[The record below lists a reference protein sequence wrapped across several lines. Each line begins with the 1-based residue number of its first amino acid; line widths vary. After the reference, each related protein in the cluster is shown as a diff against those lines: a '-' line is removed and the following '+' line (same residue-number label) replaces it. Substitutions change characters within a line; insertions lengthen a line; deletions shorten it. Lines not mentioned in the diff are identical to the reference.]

1 MTMEGLNYYTK
12 DEVDDIISGG
22 GSGSS
27 VFMKRS
33 VYDANNNGIVDNAE
47 ACNGHTVATNVPANA
62 VFTDTTYTAGSGI
75 QISNGVIS
83 CTYAKLPQGTNFK
96 DSTSDLYY
104 FLCTLDL
111 SELAGRTSF
120 NGMFSNCKALTNV
133 PLFDTSNG
141 TDFTQMFIGCDHLV
155 SVPQFNLASATKT
168 YGMFYYCDALTS
180 APLQNT
186 GNVTDM
192 ENMFQRCKALVT
204 APSLDM
210 SSVTKCP
217 YMFKDCTAL
226 TSVPQYN
233 MSNCTD
239 PGAMFN
245 GCSALVTVPQF
256 NWSSV
261 TSFGGALSSTHM
273 FDGCTSLSNA
283 SLNNILA
290 SLTSATSYSPG
301 LLTPK
306 TLKFIGLTQAQA
318 TICEGL
324 SNFAA
329 FTAAGWSTGY

>member
-1 MTMEGLNYYTK
+1 MAMEGLNYYTK

-62 VFTDTTYTAGSGI
+62 KFTDTTYTAGSGI
-75 QISNGVIS
+75 AINNGVIS
-83 CTYAKLPQGTNFK
+83 CTYWQPPEGIKFK
-96 DSTSDLYY
+96 ESTSDLYN
-104 FLCTLDL
+104 FLSTMDL
-111 SELAGRTSF
+111 SATSSWT
-120 NGMFSNCKALTNV
+120 NTVAMFSGCEALTAVPLFNTSNVTNMSYMFQTCKALTTV
-133 PLFDTSNG
+133 PLF
-141 TDFTQMFIGCDHLV
+141 
-155 SVPQFNLASATKT
+155 
-168 YGMFYYCDALTS
+168 
-180 APLQNT
+180 
-186 GNVTDM
+186 
-192 ENMFQRCKALVT
+192 
-204 APSLDM
+204 DM
-210 SSVTKCP
+210 SSVTNCA
-217 YMFKDCTAL
+217 YMFNGCIGL
-226 TSVPQYN
+226 TSVPQFN

-273 FDGCTSLSNA
+273 FDGCTSLSNT

-290 SLTSATSYSPG
+290 SLTSATSFSGG